1 MRLEGR
7 MRLGYFPL
15 HQMEA
20 QRMRRFLHFPNLP
33 ASALD
38 PCAGTGTAL
47 VAITE
52 NSCSRRYGIELDSH
66 RALEARTTLDEV
78 IPGNAFDA
86 KAPVESFSLLY
97 LNPPYDF
104 EVGEGKNQRME
115 KLFLEE
121 FFRWLKP
128 GGVLALVIPFDRIY
142 ECRNILSPH
151 FKDKAIYRLTEPEP
165 GATSEL
171 YLTIEP
177 ESAGYV
183 VLGPTL
189 RMLETIHS
197 RLPVTF
203 AYTLLGS
210 LNRWVRVYDWRDAL
224 ERVDRLREWYEVDPP
239 ETPEEVQ
246 LPDIESSIPHCM
258 KRRPLSPKTLGRI
271 GPAIKD
277 TTARHLM
284 ENVLDIERA
293 AARVVRPVIDEDTG
307 AMLADCGEALPA
319 LLAVFEKH
327 DAIEGQFDEESQG
340 MLEVTPEPN
349 LIIRLNG
356 EDVESVRDAFDR
368 LAACCETLACARRLI
383 KMMPGNER
391 PD

>member
-1 MRLEGR
+1 MSGLAGCGGLNCSGSRYLSTSAPARDSDLAATRMATAEYLMARGSGLTIPRLDGVPRE
-7 MRLGYFPL
+7 
-15 HQMEA
+15 HQMWQGEQAAARTAAAFLKAGLASEEDWYRA
-20 QRMRRFLHFPNLP
+20 QRNPFDFVKMTLNRW
-33 ASALD
+33 
-38 PCAGTGTAL
+38 
-47 VAITE
+47 VAAHWATE
-52 NSCSRRYGIELDSH
+52 I
-66 RALEARTTLDEV
+66 
-78 IPGNAFDA
+78 
-86 KAPVESFSLLY
+86 
-97 LNPPYDF
+97 
-104 EVGEGKNQRME
+104 Q
-115 KLFLEE
+115 EE
-121 FFRWLKP
+121 FRLH
-128 GGVLALVIPFDRIY
+128 LTLSTSLDRY
-142 ECRNILSPH
+142 
-151 FKDKAIYRLTEPEP
+151 FTDQEP

-189 RMLETIHS
+189 RMLETIHP

-203 AYTLLGS
+203 AHTLLGS

-271 GPAIKD
+271 GPTIKD
-277 TTARHLM
+277 TTARHLV
-284 ENVLDIERA
+284 ENLLDIERA
-293 AARVVRPVIDEDTG
+293 ATRVVRPVIDEDTG
-307 AMLADCGEALPA
+307 AMLADCGEPLPA
-319 LLAVFEKH
+319 LLAVFEKQ

-368 LAACCETLACARRLI
+368 LAACCETLACARRLMKI
-383 KMMPGNER
+383 MPGNER